1 MSRLA
6 TEQDLVA
13 LAARG
18 LALGILSNTVVK
30 AVIAFVV
37 GRGAFRRYAGAGLI
51 LLVVAS
57 ALALWIVNQ
66 G

>member
-1 MSRLA
+1 
-6 TEQDLVA
+6 
-13 LAARG
+13 
-18 LALGILSNTVVK
+18 LGILSNTVVK